1 MSLFPQLKRFRSFV
15 KLLFTAA
22 GMYWIF
28 IYGFAAAGMLS
39 HDEMTSLRSGQTMI
53 YFILLTIW
61 GIDYMR
67 EAKMLRNV
75 IATSADVATATY
87 PVFSGISG
95 RPSSWIMPIINL
107 AGIATSTFL
116 IGRQYGAMIALAF
129 D

>member
-1 MSLFPQLKRFRSFV
+1 MSFSIQQKRFRSFV

-28 IYGFAAAGMLS
+28 IYGFAAASMLT
-39 HDEMTSLRSGQTMI
+39 HDAMASLRSGQTII
-53 YFILLTIW
+53 YFILLTVW

-75 IATSADVATATY
+75 INTSGDIAAASY
-87 PVFSGISG
+87 PVFTGLTG
-95 RPSSWIMPIINL
+95 QPSSWIMPLFNII
-107 AGIATSTFL
+107 GIATSTFL